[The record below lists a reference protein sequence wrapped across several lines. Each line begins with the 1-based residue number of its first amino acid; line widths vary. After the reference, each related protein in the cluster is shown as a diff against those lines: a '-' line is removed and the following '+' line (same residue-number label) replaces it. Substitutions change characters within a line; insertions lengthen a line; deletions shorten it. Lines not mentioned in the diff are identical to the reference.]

1 MPAGQPPGSQF
12 IAGPP
17 AFIQHLSG
25 QVYRAEEP
33 APLKTEA
40 KPPKRA
46 DHDAMEKRIQSK
58 VEEYMAKT
66 DKETRRSKK
75 QSSKSNIDKLNGLN
89 TTMRA
94 ALRAGR

>member
-1 MPAGQPPGSQF
+1 
-12 IAGPP
+12 
-17 AFIQHLSG
+17 
-25 QVYRAEEP
+25 
-33 APLKTEA
+33 
-40 KPPKRA
+40 
-46 DHDAMEKRIQSK
+46 MEKRIQSK

-75 QSSKSNIDKLNGLN
+75 QSSQSNIDKLNGLN

>member
-17 AFIQHLSG
+17 AFVQHLSG
-25 QVYRAEEP
+25 QVYRA
-33 APLKTEA
+33 PLKSDA

-46 DHDAMEKRIQSK
+46 DPDAMEQRIQSK

-75 QSSKSNIDKLNGLN
+75 QSPQSNIDKLNCLN